1 MKEID
6 PSLEAYVEA
15 EIIPRYAHFDRA
27 HSTDHVRSVIDRSLA
42 LARRYDVDPDM
53 VYVIAAYHDT
63 GLAFGRERHHIDA
76 GRILAEDAELRR
88 RFDSERIATMREAVE
103 DHRASSGHAP
113 RSIYGR
119 IVAEA
124 DRCIDTQT
132 ILRRTVQYGL
142 AHCPALTREEHFARC
157 REHLQHKYAEGGYL
171 RLWLP
176 ESDNAR
182 RLAELRE
189 AIRDGE
195 RLRRLFDAI
204 FDAETS
210 GSAGGTP
217 DRTEAGEAAE
227 AR

>member
-142 AHCPALTREEHFARC
+142 ANYPALDREGHYARC
-157 REHLQHKYAEGGYL
+157 LDHLQKKYAEGGYL
-171 RLWLP
+171 RLWIA
-176 ESDNAR
+176 ESDNAL
-182 RLAELRE
+182 RLEELRTI
-189 AIRDGE
+189 IRDPQQ
-195 RLRRLFDAI
+195 LRKLFDET
-204 FDAETS
+204 FDAET
-210 GSAGGTP
+210 
-217 DRTEAGEAAE
+217 AAE
-227 AR
+227 